1 MLLQWQKVNRGG
13 IFPSP
18 VLGEKTMYDIAKAIQ
33 SIFEAIT
40 GAFSYAEASKNR
52 QSETDIIKCKRRLR
66 RQEERQEDLI
76 LDMAAILNKY
86 INTFSKAD
94 RIRTRVYLSKIK
106 RVN

>member
-1 MLLQWQKVNRGG
+1 MYG
-13 IFPSP
+13 I
-18 VLGEKTMYDIAKAIQ
+18 VKAIQ
-33 SIFEAIT
+33 SFFEAIT
-40 GAFSYAEASKNR
+40 GAFSYAEAAKNR
-52 QSETDIIKCKRRLR
+52 QSETEVIKHRKRLF
-66 RQEERQEDLI
+66 RQEEKQEDLI